1 MSTDHGHDDHGHD
14 AHGGHDDHAAPAAPA
29 APAPPPAG
37 PPPPPPLN
45 PATREA
51 ELVVLQ
57 ACFHLATRS
66 LFVYFSEPGSLLS
79 LTADDRRLEEI
90 YRKNLAED
98 GAFADRIA
106 NLVRERGT
114 EPQARAFPEK
124 FTRLNY
130 LTYTSAA
137 VYFRED
143 LATHA
148 VALERLHGLL
158 PTDATPT
165 VPALVKDFLDE
176 RKKHLAFWSDEEKKA
191 AEALKARLAAK
202 KAAPAKKH

>member
-1 MSTDHGHDDHGHD
+1 MSTDHGHDDAHGHD
-14 AHGGHDDHAAPAAPA
+14 AHDDAPAPAPAAP
-29 APAPPPAG
+29 PAPTG

-45 PATREA
+45 PATKDA
-51 ELVVLQ
+51 ELAVVQ

-66 LFVYFSEPGSLLS
+66 LFVYFSEPGSLLA
-79 LTADDRRLEEI
+79 LTADDRRLEGV
-90 YRKNLAED
+90 YRKHLAQD
-98 GAFADRIA
+98 GSFADQIA
-106 NLVRERGT
+106 SLVRERGT

-137 VYFRED
+137 VHFRED

-148 VALERLHGLL
+148 AALERLLGLL
-158 PTDATPT
+158 PKDATPT
-165 VPALVKDFLDE
+165 VPALVESFLNE
-176 RKKHLAFWSDEEKKA
+176 RKAHLAFWSDEEKKA
-191 AEALKARLAAK
+191 AEAQKARLAAK